1 MNEVMKRFVEIAD
14 EKQYEIVSIEPIFE
28 DDELFEEA
36 IEKLN
41 ELFENFNEE
50 LDLIYVVRAENN
62 VTLIFPV
69 IKNVIREDLM
79 LESKEEEYIEE
90 K

>member
-1 MNEVMKRFVEIAD
+1 MNEVIKRFIEIAD
-14 EKQYEIVSIEPIFE
+14 DKQYEIVSIEPIFE

-36 IEKLN
+36 TEKLN

-79 LESKEEEYIEE
+79 LEAGEE
-90 K
+90 

>member
-1 MNEVMKRFVEIAD
+1 MNELMKRFVEIAD

-69 IKNVIREDLM
+69 IKDIVREDLM
-79 LESKEEEYIEE
+79 LEAREEY
-90 K
+90 

>member
-79 LESKEEEYIEE
+79 LEAKEEECIEE

>member
-1 MNEVMKRFVEIAD
+1 MNELMKRFVEIAD
-14 EKQYEIVSIEPIFE
+14 ERKYEVVSIEPVFE

-79 LESKEEEYIEE
+79 LEAREEY
-90 K
+90 

>member
-69 IKNVIREDLM
+69 IKNMIREDLM
-79 LESKEEEYIEE
+79 LEAREE

>member
-1 MNEVMKRFVEIAD
+1 MNEIIKRFVEIAD
-14 EKQYEIVSIEPIFE
+14 ERKYKILSIEPVFE

-36 IEKLN
+36 TEKLN

-62 VTLIFPV
+62 VMLIFPV
-69 IKNVIREDLM
+69 VKNVIREDLM
-79 LESKEEEYIEE
+79 LEVVEEE
-90 K
+90 